1 MSIKDA
7 LYAAIGRR
15 KLGTLDYE
23 FQQDRAKFRCQLSI
37 PNINYVAMGVSTSK
51 KDAQTNAA
59 TDMCG
64 FLVREGILPAAE
76 FPQLNTAHLELTNFE
91 SQSTQPVGSSV
102 VHSAAPYAAPAGGQP
117 SEAEAT
123 EAAEDGEVRE
133 EPPYIRPPIPKSQ
146 YEEYVSQRAE
156 EVAQSESVDLTSDI
170 HGGWDVTNCKK
181 ALNEFLQARHQP
193 AARFHTTMSGMSN
206 NASFV
211 AECEIHV
218 SGKQRSVRARGE
230 GGSKKVAETSCALSI
245 VRQLFHLGV
254 LRRADQAISQ
264 KKKAADLPPIRVTV
278 DPALMERLHRFL
290 VDSCVELPDPA
301 DFALASPDARIS
313 LLTDQRLAAFP
324 LQSGRSAKS
333 SLISFVPPTKN
344 WNPWRAANIDEPPLA
359 QMSLPEISAQ
369 LLERERAKVPRVRIA
384 KQRESLPVRAHRD
397 EILRTI
403 RENPVVLIKGT
414 TGCGKST
421 QVCQYLLDDHL
432 LQGRGAEF
440 NCFVSQPR
448 RISAISLAERVASER
463 CEQVGE
469 SVGFGVRFE
478 SVTPRPYGAVFFCT
492 VGTMLKK
499 LEFGLRGVSHVLI
512 DEIHERDINTD
523 FLLII
528 VRDMVRAY
536 PKLRV
541 VLMSATIETGL
552 FSNYFKTSAIVTIEQ
567 RVFPVQHFFLED
579 VLHML
584 AYRPPPAVFEEKKKK
599 KKKSSSTAPTDHNE
613 GDEDEALGTVDSA
626 DRNLN
631 LEVGPEVAAD
641 VRSALAQ
648 IDERN
653 IPVDVVLHLLLD
665 ICANGTPGAVLI
677 FLPGW
682 STIQLATIR
691 PSASTSE
698 LSNGIERSDASRFL
712 VLPLHS
718 QLPFAE
724 QRRVFQTVRPPQR
737 KIILSTNIAE
747 TSITID
753 DVVYVIDSCRA
764 REKIATARN
773 NLVHYATVWASRNS
787 LIQRRGRAGRVRE
800 GFCFHLCTKARYN
813 ALDEHRTA
821 EMLRTPLHEVTLM
834 IKLLRLGAVGDFLER
849 AIEPPPLDAIVEAEV
864 SLREMG
870 ALDAELEL
878 TPLGRVVAR
887 LPVDPR
893 MGKAIVLGGLL
904 NIGDLLCTVAA
915 ATSFNT
921 PFIPLDRTHSRLG
934 MCHRRFAGR
943 RLSDHVGI
951 VQANNEFAQQAER
964 NPHVAEMFCQRA
976 SLSATVLSMTAE
988 AKLQMRD
995 VLVQNCG
1002 LPDSL
1007 FAPHAIDA
1015 QGEDARIDLLMG
1027 LLVYAFYP
1035 NVCYVSDK
1043 RRKVFTLEQATALMS
1058 KTSVCFP
1065 LHPNQTIDF
1074 PSPLLVFTEKI
1085 RTNVVSAK
1093 QLSAI
1098 SPLHLL
1104 LFGSRRVECVGP
1116 STVRLDDMIVLE
1128 MSPVEAAHLCA
1139 LRPCLESLIVRCTTE
1154 TTAASHRSP
1163 ADHELEELVRLLCG
1177 EHSWLGHHP
1186 AAELPAGGHYL
1197 QGEQQRARAS
1207 RHQHYEGG
1215 GQGGRSELP
1224 PLERPVQRPEQR
1236 WSGFGRGGYRAGF
1249 RGSERPPSPVLPL
1262 AEPTV
1267 EAAEVPDRRTGRR
1280 RSSAAVGSRA
1290 DGRPAATE
1298 RRRIFRPPFDDPGGY
1313 PPFAAAGAAGAVGG
1327 ERNGVMDWRTV
1338 PPASA
1343 APPAPPVPSHQPNG
1357 SPPMP
1362 PEKRTRLNE
1371 TGDAAGE
1378 AT

>member
-15 KLGTLDYE
+15 KLGTLDYA

-64 FLVREGILPAAE
+64 FLVREGILPATE

-91 SQSTQPVGSSV
+91 AQSAQPVVSSV
-102 VHSAAPYAAPAGGQP
+102 VHSTAPYAASAGGQP
-117 SEAEAT
+117 SEAEA
-123 EAAEDGEVRE
+123 AEEGEVRE
-133 EPPYIRPPIPKSQ
+133 EPPYVRPPLPKSQ

-193 AARFHTTMSGMSN
+193 AAKFHTTMSGMSN

-218 SGKQRSVRARGE
+218 SEKQRSVRARGE

-245 VRQLFHLGV
+245 VRQLFHLG
-254 LRRADQAISQ
+254 
-264 KKKAADLPPIRVTV
+264 LPPIRVTI
-278 DPALMERLHRFL
+278 DPELMERLHRFL

-301 DFALASPDARIS
+301 DFALAAPDARIS

-324 LQSGRSAKS
+324 LQSSRSAKS
-333 SLISFVPPTKN
+333 SLISFAPPTKN

-369 LLERERAKVPRVRIA
+369 LLERERAKVPPVRIT
-384 KQRESLPVRAHRD
+384 KQRESLPVHAHRD

-403 RENPVVLIKGT
+403 RKNPVVLIKGT

-432 LQGRGAEF
+432 LNGRGAEF

-584 AYRPPPAVFEEKKKK
+584 AYRPPPAVVEEKKKK
-599 KKKSSSTAPTDHNE
+599 KKKSSSSTAPTDHNE

-641 VRSALAQ
+641 VRSAW
-648 IDERN
+648 R
-653 IPVDVVLHLLLD
+653 
-665 ICANGTPGAVLI
+665 
-677 FLPGW
+677 W
-682 STIQLATIR
+682 R
-691 PSASTSE
+691 
-698 LSNGIERSDASRFL
+698 RDASRFL

-870 ALDAELEL
+870 ALDSELEL

-904 NIGDLLCTVAA
+904 NIGDLLCTIAA

-943 RLSDHVGI
+943 RLSDHVGL
-951 VQANNEFAQQAER
+951 VQANNEFAQQSER
-964 NPHVAEMFCQRA
+964 NSHVAEMFCQRA

-1002 LPDSL
+1002 LPAHL

-1015 QGEDARIDLLMG
+1015 HGEDARIDLLMG

-1154 TTAASHRSP
+1154 TTAAAHRSP
-1163 ADHELEELVRLLCG
+1163 ADHELEELVRLLCS

-1186 AAELPAGGHYL
+1186 AAGLPAAGHYL

-1215 GQGGRSELP
+1215 GQGARSELP
-1224 PLERPVQRPEQR
+1224 PLERPVQRPDQR

-1249 RGSERPPSPVLPL
+1249 RGSERPPFPGAPARGAHGRGGGSGGVPRPPYGAPPFERGGRQSRGRGSPAGLGGYGAPPNFR
-1262 AEPTV
+1262 E
-1267 EAAEVPDRRTGRR
+1267 
-1280 RSSAAVGSRA
+1280 
-1290 DGRPAATE
+1290 
-1298 RRRIFRPPFDDPGGY
+1298 RPPFDDPGGY
-1313 PPFAAAGAAGAVGG
+1313 APFATAGAAGATGG
-1327 ERNGVMDWRTV
+1327 ARNGVRDWRT
-1338 PPASA
+1338 
-1343 APPAPPVPSHQPNG
+1343 APPAPLAAPSHSSAPPPSHQPNG
-1357 SPPMP
+1357 SPSRP
-1362 PEKRTRLNE
+1362 PEKRTRLDE
-1371 TGDAAGE
+1371 TGDAGGE

>member
-15 KLGTLDYE
+15 KLGTLDYDAI
-23 FQQDRAKFRCQLSI
+23 DR
-37 PNINYVAMGVSTSK
+37 K
-51 KDAQTNAA
+51 KERW
-59 TDMCG
+59 G
-64 FLVREGILPAAE
+64 RG
-76 FPQLNTAHLELTNFE
+76 TAHLELTNFE
-91 SQSTQPVGSSV
+91 ARSAQPVGSSV
-102 VHSAAPYAAPAGGQP
+102 VHSTAPYAAPAGGQP
-117 SEAEAT
+117 SEAEA
-123 EAAEDGEVRE
+123 AETPEEGEVRE
-133 EPPYIRPPIPKSQ
+133 EPPHARPPQTKSQ

-170 HGGWDVTNCKK
+170 HGGWDATNCKK
-181 ALNEFLQARHQP
+181 ALNEFLQGRHQP
-193 AARFHTTMSGMSN
+193 AARFNTTMSGMSN

-218 SGKQRSVRARGE
+218 SEKNRAVRARGE

-245 VRQLFHLGV
+245 VRQLFHLG
-254 LRRADQAISQ
+254 
-264 KKKAADLPPIRVTV
+264 LPPIRVYI
-278 DPALMERLHRFL
+278 DPDLMQRLHRFL

-301 DFALASPDARIS
+301 DFALAAPDARIS

-333 SLISFVPPTKN
+333 SLISFAPPTKN

-359 QMSLPEISAQ
+359 QMSLSEISAQ
-369 LLERERAKVPRVRIA
+369 LLERERAKVPPVRIT

-432 LQGRGAEF
+432 LNGRGAEF

-567 RVFPVQHFFLED
+567 RV
-579 VLHML
+579 
-584 AYRPPPAVFEEKKKK
+584 RPPHARLPAAAGGRRGEEEE
-599 KKKSSSTAPTDHNE
+599 KKKSSSSSAPTDHNE

-653 IPVDVVLHLLLD
+653 IPLDVVLHLLLD
-665 ICANGTPGAVLI
+665 ICANGTPGA
-677 FLPGW
+677 
-682 STIQLATIR
+682 
-691 PSASTSE
+691 
-698 LSNGIERSDASRFL
+698 
-712 VLPLHS
+712 
-718 QLPFAE
+718 LPFAE
-724 QRRVFQTVRPPQR
+724 QRRVFQTVRAAQR

-921 PFIPLDRTHSRLG
+921 PFIPLDRTHSRLA

-943 RLSDHVGI
+943 RLSDHVGL
-951 VQANNEFAQQAER
+951 VQANNEFAQQLER

-995 VLVQNCG
+995 VLVHNCG

-1015 QGEDARIDLLMG
+1015 QGEDPRIDLLMG

-1043 RRKVFTLEQATALMS
+1043 RRKVWTLEQATALMS

-1154 TTAASHRSP
+1154 TTAAAHRSP

-1186 AAELPAGGHYL
+1186 AAGLPAGGHYL

-1207 RHQHYEGG
+1207 G
-1215 GQGGRSELP
+1215 GQGARSELP
-1224 PLERPVQRPEQR
+1224 PLERPVQRPDQR

-1249 RGSERPPSPVLPL
+1249 RGSERPPFPGAPARGSHGRGGGAPRP
-1262 AEPTV
+1262 ACG
-1267 EAAEVPDRRTGRR
+1267 VPSFAGGGRQPR
-1280 RSSAAVGSRA
+1280 
-1290 DGRPAATE
+1290 GRPVGGYGAPPNFRE
-1298 RRRIFRPPFDDPGGY
+1298 RPPFDDPGGH
-1313 PPFAAAGAAGAVGG
+1313 PPFATAGATGA
-1327 ERNGVMDWRTV
+1327 ERNGVMDWRTN
-1338 PPASA
+1338 PA
-1343 APPAPPVPSHQPNG
+1343 APLAAPAPFHPPNG
-1357 SPPMP
+1357 SPSRP
-1362 PEKRTRLNE
+1362 PEKRTRLDE
-1371 TGDAAGE
+1371 TDDAAGE